1 MVSQIHFV
9 PAGRLINYTYWHF
22 QHKEVHL
29 SIHSFSAVDYLRTSG
44 ERTFISWSTHFFSP
58 WLFDP
63 HPASEHPLILISQWG
78 GYLIQDSPH
87 FRCTSL
93 SRTISLFGHEHDYVR
108 SVEGSLRWTTP
119 RHSLFQFCLVQVF
132 DFGTADNHLDK
143 SNQSNQIN
151 MNSTRLTFLLCHS
164 WLDNCLSF
172 SY

>member
-63 HPASEHPLILISQWG
+63 HPASEHPLILISLWG

-93 SRTISLFGHEHDYVR
+93 SRTISLLGM
-108 SVEGSLRWTTP
+108 SMTTSGLSKV
-119 RHSLFQFCLVQVF
+119 HSGEQPPATPFFSFVLYKFSILARQ
-132 DFGTADNHLDK
+132 TIT
-143 SNQSNQIN
+143 SINQIN
-151 MNSTRLTFLLCHS
+151 QIKDPKYEFSRKIGRRQFSTLMVP
-164 WLDNCLSF
+164 
-172 SY
+172 